1 MGEVARTVGRQD
13 RPVRLQFGNGGRIG
27 TGVEVAA
34 EEDGFLRAAEFSF
47 DDLVDFIDLPCLS
60 QRGYMVEVGG
70 GEDVF
75 LELHDDH
82 HAGFGAVALRQRSGK
97 GTNGFLT
104 AGDSVAVGSA
114 LIGHRPRIFVTP
126 LLAHQLGELLEL
138 EDPAGANRTAV
149 QFADAHQ
156 IGFALGH
163 HIGDHLVAAVADVLG
178 EDADVV
184 GHQTCRAVGLG
195 IVVPDGFFGVFGFQ
209 MGRNF
214 VFGGGAAV
222 AGRCRAGEAEQ
233 QHDGKIFFQN
243 VHRFVRF

>member
-1 MGEVARTVGRQD
+1 MGEVARAVGRQD
-13 RPVRLQFGNGGRIG
+13 RPARLQFGDGGRIG

-34 EEDGFLRAAEFSF
+34 EEDGLLRAAEFAF
-47 DDLVDFIDLPCLS
+47 DDLVDLVHLSRLS

-75 LELHDDH
+75 CELHDDH

-97 GTNGFLT
+97 GPDGFLT
-104 AGDSVAVGSA
+104 AGDSVAVGAA
-114 LIGHRPRIFVTP
+114 LIGHRTRIFVTP

-138 EDPAGANRTAV
+138 EDPAGADRAAV
-149 QFADAHQ
+149 QLADAHQ
-156 IGFALGH
+156 IGLALGH
-163 HIGDHLVAAVADVLG
+163 HVGDHLVAAVADVLG

-184 GHQTCRAVGLG
+184 GHQTRRAVGLG
-195 IVVPDGFFGVFGFQ
+195 VVVPARFLRGFGFQ

-233 QHDGKIFFQN
+233 QHHGKVFFEH

>member
-1 MGEVARTVGRQD
+1 
-13 RPVRLQFGNGGRIG
+13 
-27 TGVEVAA
+27 
-34 EEDGFLRAAEFSF
+34 
-47 DDLVDFIDLPCLS
+47 
-60 QRGYMVEVGG
+60 MVEVGG

-97 GTNGFLT
+97 GPDGFLT

-126 LLAHQLGELLEL
+126 LLAHQSGEFLEL
-138 EDPAGANRTAV
+138 EDPAGADRAAV

-156 IGFALGH
+156 IGLALGH
-163 HIGDHLVAAVADVLG
+163 HVGDHLVAAVADVLG

-184 GHQTCRAVGLG
+184 GHQTRRAVGLG
-195 IVVPDGFFGVFGFQ
+195 VVVPTRFLRGFGFQ

-222 AGRCRAGEAEQ
+222 AGRCRAGQAEQ
-233 QHDGKIFFQN
+233 QHDGKIFFQS